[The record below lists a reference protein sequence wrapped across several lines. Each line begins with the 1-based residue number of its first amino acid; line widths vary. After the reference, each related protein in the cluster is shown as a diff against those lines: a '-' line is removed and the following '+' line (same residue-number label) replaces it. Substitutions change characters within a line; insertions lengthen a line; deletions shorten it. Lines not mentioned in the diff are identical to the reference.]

1 MNKVLEFDITLQRK
15 DFLFNVKAE
24 IDNGITGVYGPSGHG
39 KTTLLNL
46 ISGLLQPDSGYI
58 NIYETKV
65 FDSENS
71 INISAKNRKVGY
83 VFQDVRL
90 FPHLSILKNLK
101 YGFDEELKKQI
112 DFGEVVS
119 VLNIANLLNKMPSE
133 CSGGEKQR
141 VAIGRALLSGAH
153 ILIMDEPFSAVDVN
167 LRSNII
173 PFLKTINERFKIP
186 MLVVSHDL
194 PDLLSLTNSLLLLK
208 NGQIK
213 GFGKFQDL
221 ILQESN
227 LDMMKGAGLY
237 NAFDLFV
244 FAALP
249 SKNMV
254 LLKSASNNFQV
265 QVLCQPFQNKV
276 EIGKQM
282 KILIRPEDISISLQS
297 VTQISL
303 RNQIQGTIER
313 IFSKDGLSFCLVDAG
328 EKILVEITE
337 ASLRN
342 MNLEIGKTVYCLFK
356 SAALKIFN

>member
-1 MNKVLEFDITLQRK
+1 MSKVLEFDIQLQRNN
-15 DFLFNVKAE
+15 FNFNVKAE
-24 IDNGITGVYGPSGHG
+24 IEEGITGVYGPSGHG
-39 KTTLLNL
+39 KTTLLNS
-46 ISGLLQPDSGYI
+46 IAGLVKPDSGYI
-58 NIYETKV
+58 NINGTKV
-65 FDSENS
+65 FDSDNHIGVS
-71 INISAKNRKVGY
+71 TKDRKVGY

-90 FPHLSILKNLK
+90 FPHLSILRNLK

-112 DFGEVVS
+112 DFDEVVS
-119 VLNIANLLNKMPSE
+119 VLNISNLLHKKPSE

-141 VAIGRALLSGAH
+141 VAIGRALLSGAQ
-153 ILIMDEPFSAVDVN
+153 ILIMDEPFSAVDVS

-173 PFLKTINERFKIP
+173 PFLKKINERFKIP

-221 ILQESN
+221 ILQEAN
-227 LDMMKGAGLY
+227 LDIMKGAGLY

-249 SKNMV
+249 AQDMV
-254 LLKSASNNFQV
+254 LLKSTSSNFQV
-265 QVLCQPFQNKV
+265 QVLCQSFQDKV

-282 KILIRPEDISISLQS
+282 KILIRPEDISISLQP
-297 VTQISL
+297 VMQISL
-303 RNQIQGTIER
+303 RNQIQGTIEK
-313 IFSKDGLSFCLVDAG
+313 IFSKDGLSFCLVNAG

-356 SAALKIFN
+356 SAALRIF

>member
-1 MNKVLEFDITLQRK
+1 MSKVLEFDIQLQRNN
-15 DFLFNVKAE
+15 FNFNVKAE
-24 IDNGITGVYGPSGHG
+24 IEEGITGVYGPSGHG
-39 KTTLLNL
+39 KTTLLNS
-46 ISGLLQPDSGYI
+46 IAGLVKPDSGYI
-58 NIYETKV
+58 NINGTKV
-65 FDSENS
+65 FDSDNH
-71 INISAKNRKVGY
+71 ICVSAKDRKVGY

-90 FPHLSILKNLK
+90 FPHLSILRNLK

-112 DFGEVVS
+112 DFDEVVK
-119 VLNIANLLNKMPSE
+119 VLNISNLLHKRPSE

-141 VAIGRALLSGAH
+141 VAIGRALLSGAQ

-173 PFLKTINERFKIP
+173 PFLKTVNERFNIP
-186 MLVVSHDL
+186 MLIVSHDL
-194 PDLLSLTNSLLLLK
+194 PDLLSLTNNLLLLK
-208 NGQIK
+208 DGQIN

-221 ILQESN
+221 ILVESN
-227 LDMMKGAGLY
+227 LDMMKGAGIY

-249 SKNMV
+249 AQDMV
-254 LLKSASNNFQV
+254 LLKSVSNNFQV

-282 KILIRPEDISISLQS
+282 KVLIRPEDISISLQP
-297 VTQISL
+297 VKQISL
-303 RNQIQGTIER
+303 RNQIKGTIEK

-328 EKILVEITE
+328 EKVLVEITE

-342 MNLEIGKTVYCLFK
+342 MNLETGKTVYCLFK
-356 SAALKIFN
+356 SAALKIF